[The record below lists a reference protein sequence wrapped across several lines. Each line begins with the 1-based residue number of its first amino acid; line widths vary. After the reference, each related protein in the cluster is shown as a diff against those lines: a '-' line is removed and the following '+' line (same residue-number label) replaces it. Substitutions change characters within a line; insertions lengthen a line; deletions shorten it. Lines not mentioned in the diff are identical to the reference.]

1 MKLFRIC
8 LVALFFLSNLALA
21 QSFYLRDVVQEVF
34 VQADGTL
41 RVEDTRSIVLQGD
54 FMGDTGNTYFVEVDP
69 ARGGQV
75 SFGDFAVLD
84 DGERAQAQISGN
96 EISWR
101 VRGMDETRRFRFSY
115 TLTGELEV
123 ATDIAR
129 LRRQFLETSHARVE
143 GYTQIIHPPAPS
155 PEQFKVFIF
164 TESGRIGTLDFAPDF
179 SRATVE
185 LDAVQEDERVRTA
198 ALLDAALFDFQT
210 IDEPREQMWLD
221 ELGDQT
227 APFREESAR
236 ILQDAEQTPVPP
248 FWYALIAGA
257 VAALAA
263 WVLRAFLKHGREPA
277 VQDIGPYYREP
288 AEEIP
293 PAAVPFLLTQNTPG
307 LSKAGPA
314 IAATLL
320 DFARRGFLSVQTE
333 ETAGFM
339 GLGRDEKVTY
349 HLEQTPDNLT
359 PFEAKLWRAFEGSAR
374 GSGTFDADDL
384 KRYFE
389 KRPSFGQSWVKSPRA
404 WYEKT
409 HGNLLDE
416 GSSHQAWLV
425 SLVCFGAAGVCAF
438 AAFSFVGA
446 MGLLGVALFIAALLC
461 AILGVIAAASLRR
474 WQPDKLL
481 NVRKWE
487 GYRKFLSD
495 FSLMRESPAE
505 HYKLWDYHFVY
516 ATALGVSKS
525 YLKNLQRLM
534 SAEPDKFSSP
544 LWIRGGM
551 YPGDL
556 GRIATIENMEGLV
569 SSLNTLSQIET
580 NLGNLDSALSPKSS
594 TGGGFSGGGFSG
606 GGGGGFSGGGGGGSG
621 MR

>member
-1 MKLFRIC
+1 MKFLRVFLITLF
-8 LVALFFLSNLALA
+8 ALTNLALA
-21 QSFYLRDVVQEVF
+21 QSFYLRDVVKEVF
-34 VQADGTL
+34 VQADGTV

-54 FMGDTGNTYFVEVDP
+54 FSGDTGNTYFVEIDP
-69 ARGGQV
+69 AAGGQV

-84 DGERAQAQISGN
+84 DGERAQAQIDGN

-101 VRGMDETRRFRFSY
+101 VRGMNETRRFQFSY

-129 LRRQFLETSHARVE
+129 LRRQFLESPHARVE
-143 GYTQIIHPPAPS
+143 NYTQIIHPPAPS

-164 TESGRIGTLDFAPDF
+164 TQSGRIGTLDFAPDF
-179 SRATVE
+179 SRATVG

-198 ALLDAALFDFQT
+198 LLLEADLFDFQT
-210 IDEPREQMWLD
+210 IDEPRETEWLN

-227 APFREESAR
+227 EPFRQESAR
-236 ILQDAEQTPVPP
+236 ILREEEQTPVPP
-248 FWYALIAGA
+248 FWYAVVAGA

-263 WVLRAFLKHGREPA
+263 WVLRAFLEHGREPQ

-293 PAAVPFLLTQNTPG
+293 PATVPFLLTQGAPG
-307 LSKAGPA
+307 ISKAGPA

-320 DFARRGFLSVQTE
+320 DFARRGFLSIQTE

-339 GLGRDEKVTY
+339 GLGRGEKVTY

-359 PFEAKLWRAFEGSAR
+359 PFEAKLWRAFEGAAG
-374 GSGTFDADDL
+374 GSGHFDADDL
-384 KRYFE
+384 KTYFE
-389 KRPSFGQSWVKSPRA
+389 KRPSFGKSWIVEPRS

-446 MGLLGVALFIAALLC
+446 MGLLGVVLFVAGIVC

-481 NVRKWE
+481 NARKWE

-516 ATALGVSKS
+516 ATALGVSKA
-525 YLKNLQRLM
+525 YLKNLQKLM
-534 SAEPDKFSSP
+534 SAEPEKFSSP
-544 LWIRGGM
+544 LWMRGGF

-556 GRIATIENMEGLV
+556 GRVATIGDMEGLV

-580 NLGNLDSALSPKSS
+580 NLGNLESALSPKSN

-606 GGGGGFSGGGGGGSG
+606 GGGGGFSGGGGGSG

>member
-1 MKLFRIC
+1 MKFTR
-8 LVALFFLSNLALA
+8 VFLITLLTLTHLALA
-21 QSFYLRDVVQEVF
+21 QSFYLRDVVQEIF
-34 VQADGTL
+34 IQADGTV

-54 FMGDTGNTYFVEVDP
+54 FTGNTGNTYFVEIDP
-69 ARGGQV
+69 APGGQV
-75 SFGDFAVLD
+75 SFGDFEVLD
-84 DGERAQAQISGN
+84 DGAPAQTQIDGN

-101 VRGMDETRRFRFSY
+101 VQGMNETRRFRFSY
-115 TLTGELEV
+115 TLTNELEV

-129 LRRQFLETSHARVE
+129 LRRQFLESPHARIE
-143 GYTQIIHPPAPS
+143 GYAQVIYPPAPS

-164 TESGRIGTLDFAPDF
+164 TESGRIGTLDFTSDF
-179 SRATVE
+179 SRADVQ

-198 ALLDAALFDFQT
+198 LLLDAALFDFLT
-210 IDEPREQMWLD
+210 IDEPREQLWLD
-221 ELGDQT
+221 ELGEQT
-227 APFREESAR
+227 EPFRQESAR
-236 ILQDAEQTPVPP
+236 ILQETEQTPVPP
-248 FWYALIAGA
+248 FWYAVIAGA

-263 WVLRAFLKHGREPA
+263 WVLRAFLEHGREPA

-293 PAAVPFLLTQNTPG
+293 PAAVPFILTQGAPG
-307 LSKAGPA
+307 ISKASPA

-333 ETAGFM
+333 ETTGFM
-339 GLGRDEKVTY
+339 GLGRKEQVTY

-359 PFEAKLWRAFEGSAR
+359 PFEAKLWQAFKGAAGRSD
-374 GSGTFDADDL
+374 TFDAGDL

-389 KRPSFGQSWVKSPRA
+389 GHPSFGQSWVRSPRA

-409 HGNLLDE
+409 YGNLLDE

-425 SLVCFGAAGVCAF
+425 SLVCFGAAGVCTF
-438 AAFSFVGA
+438 AAFSFVGT
-446 MGLLGVALFIAALLC
+446 MGLLGVVLFVAGLVC

-525 YLKNLQRLM
+525 YLKNLQQLM
-534 SAEPDKFSSP
+534 SAEPEKFSSP
-544 LWIRGGM
+544 VWMRGGFH
-551 YPGDL
+551 PGDL
-556 GRIATIENMEGLV
+556 GRVATIGEMEGLV

-594 TGGGFSGGGFSG
+594 SGGGFSGGGFSG